1 MYGGP
6 SSSTEPLMTAERF
19 FASRILLT
27 HEHPRVFVG
36 DLDSYEQELFD
47 KVLEETTD
55 RDRADFYYEGA
66 IYLHCRRGSVQ
77 IYGSNV
83 I

>member
-1 MYGGP
+1 
-6 SSSTEPLMTAERF
+6 MTAERF

-27 HEHPRVFVG
+27 HETSRVFVC
-36 DLDSYEQELFD
+36 DLNSYEQELFD
-47 KVLEETTD
+47 KVLEEATE

-66 IYLHCRRGSVQ
+66 INLHCRRGSVQ
-77 IYGSNV
+77 IYGSHV